1 MKTVVGFLSRTH
13 GFNVLQELVKS
24 TTYSVLKVYTHSLK
38 PKSEDSNRSQ
48 REDFSSFEEICKK
61 NKVLLEKI
69 DSKNEK
75 IENVPQCDFIIEVS
89 WRYLISENITKQAKI
104 ASFGIHRGKLP
115 DYRGAQ
121 PIKQA
126 LLNQEKEIVLSAH
139 SLAPEIDC
147 GGTIMSLNHSINY
160 ENNCNLE
167 ENIQRL
173 RDEITPLFSK
183 LAFKTMK
190 ILENN
195 IENQDKV

>member
-1 MKTVVGFLSRTH
+1 MKTVVGFLSRAH
-13 GFNVLQELVKS
+13 GFNVLLELVKS
-24 TTYSVLKVYTHSLK
+24 TNYSVLKVYTHSLK
-38 PKSEDSNRSQ
+38 PKSEDPNRSQ
-48 REDFSSFEEICKK
+48 RENYSGFVEICKN
-61 NKVLLEKI
+61 NKIPLEKI

-75 IENVPQCDFIIEVS
+75 IENVPQCDYIIEVS
-89 WRYLISENITKQAKI
+89 WRYLISENITNQAKI
-104 ASFGIHRGKLP
+104 TAFGIHRGKLP
-115 DYRGAQ
+115 DYAGVQ

-139 SLAPEIDC
+139 YLASEIDS
-147 GGTIMSLNHSINY
+147 GGTIVSLNHPVNY

-183 LAFKTMK
+183 LAFQTMD
-190 ILENN
+190 ILEKK